1 MNKEYITKDKKN
13 ELEAELHELKTVIR
27 PAIIERVASA
37 RALGDLSENAEY
49 HTSREQQ
56 SKAQGRIDFIEDLLK
71 RSVIVERTGGTT
83 AEMGA
88 SVTFKKQG
96 TDTVKTYTLVSVH
109 EADLDSG
116 KIAITSPIGS
126 AMIGKSIGD
135 TFTVSTPAGE
145 SVYEIMDIQ

>member
-1 MNKEYITKDKKN
+1 MNKEYITQQKKTDLET
-13 ELEAELHELKTVIR
+13 ELNELKTVIR

-71 RSVIVERTGGTT
+71 RAVIVERTGSSN

-88 SVTFKKQG
+88 SVTFKKIG
-96 TDTVKTYTLVSVH
+96 TDITKTYTLVSVH
-109 EADLDSG
+109 EADLETG

-126 AMIGKSIGD
+126 AMIGKSIGEQ
-135 TFTVSTPAGE
+135 FTVSTPAGE
-145 SVYEIMDIQ
+145 TVYEIIDIQ